1 MFILMKD
8 NVAALPKD
16 GTAMTK
22 EEIPEW
28 SKDLARYEPGWWF
41 QNALGEEV
49 DVEDL

>member
-8 NVAALPKD
+8 RVPALPKD

-28 SKDLARYEPGWWF
+28 AKDLARYEPGWYF
-41 QNALGEEV
+41 ENALGEEV